1 MIDTENGRLF
11 LAFRIF
17 FSSLD
22 TRKGPC
28 RGWEVFPGTFLRP
41 IMYPA
46 NFPGLG
52 EALIFFCFF
61 SSIKGRPLPGLGSL
75 PDT

>member
-22 TRKGPC
+22 GRKGPC
-28 RGWEVFPGTFLRP
+28 RGWEVFPGTFLRQ

-52 EALIFFCFF
+52 
-61 SSIKGRPLPGLGSL
+61 
-75 PDT
+75 